1 MKQNRFDRNGRQSYS
16 SVEQSIPYISG
27 LHSRPEACIRGGV
40 KSGAKWPPLAA
51 KDCVK
56 YLKMFIRP

>member
-27 LHSRPEACIRGGV
+27 LHSLGQKPALEEGLNQGLN
-40 KSGAKWPPLAA
+40 GLH
-51 KDCVK
+51 
-56 YLKMFIRP
+56 